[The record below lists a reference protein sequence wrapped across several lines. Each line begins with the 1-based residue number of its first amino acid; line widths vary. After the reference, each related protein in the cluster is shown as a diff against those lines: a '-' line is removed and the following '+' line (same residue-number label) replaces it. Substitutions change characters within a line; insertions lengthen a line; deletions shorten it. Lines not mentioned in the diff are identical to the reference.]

1 MSRTMNRL
9 VYLSSAC
16 LTISGIVIAT
26 SGTVSAASRNDD
38 PKPDPA
44 SKQFYTTR
52 VTDIL
57 TNNCLDC
64 HDETAKGNL
73 RLDSYA
79 SIMKGGVSGPP
90 IIPGHPDKSL
100 LIQAVR
106 RSGDLK
112 MPPKRPL
119 DPAAVAD
126 LVAWVKAGA
135 VGADPAPAAVTNQS
149 APQAQSAPP
158 QVVV

>member
-1 MSRTMNRL
+1 MNRFI
-9 VYLSSAC
+9 YLGSAC
-16 LTISGIVIAT
+16 LTIAGIVVAT
-26 SGTVSAASRNDD
+26 SGVVSAAGRNDD

-64 HDETAKGNL
+64 HDETAKGGL

-79 SIMKGGVSGPP
+79 SILKGGESGSP
-90 IIPGHPDKSL
+90 IIPGDPDKSL

-112 MPPKRPL
+112 MPPVLIPL
-119 DPAAVAD
+119 PPPDQ
-126 LVAWVKAGA
+126 LLHRK
-135 VGADPAPAAVTNQS
+135 
-149 APQAQSAPP
+149 PP
-158 QVVV
+158 QTP